1 MSYLSTL
8 VRLIFPERCLGCKK
22 IGGYLCVN
30 CLDRIPPAEPI
41 TDLSALACFD
51 YYDKKIKKAIWL
63 LKYKNISSLA
73 PLFAKLLY
81 DKLIEQL
88 ADEVNIL
95 PGLGSTWLVIPIPL
109 SHERQRERGYNQAAL
124 ITRELVKLAPQNLT
138 LAENILIKIKHTPTQ
153 VSISNRRSRLANL
166 KNAFALAPNYNRPS
180 GSITESIKGR
190 RIILVDDV
198 ITTGATIREAM
209 RLLKHAGA
217 KSVIGIAVAHG

>member
-1 MSYLSTL
+1 MRRIIEKVLKL
-8 VRLIFPERCLGCKK
+8 VFPEKCLGCRSR
-22 IGGYLCVN
+22 GFYLCAD

-41 TDLSALACFD
+41 VDLPALACFD
-51 YYDKKIKKAIWL
+51 YHDKRIKRAIWL
-63 LKYKNISSLA
+63 LKYKGISSLA

-95 PGLGSTWLVIPIPL
+95 PGLGSTWLVSPISL
-109 SHERQRERGYNQAAL
+109 SRERQRERGYNQAAL
-124 ITRELVKLAPQNLT
+124 IARELVKLAPDNLE

-153 VSISNRRSRLANL
+153 VSISNRRDRLNNL
-166 KNAFALAPNYNRPS
+166 KDAFALTVDPHNRPS
-180 GSITESIKGR
+180 GSINLQGR

-209 RLLKHAGA
+209 RLLKRAGA
-217 KSVIGIAVAHG
+217 KSVLGIAIAHG